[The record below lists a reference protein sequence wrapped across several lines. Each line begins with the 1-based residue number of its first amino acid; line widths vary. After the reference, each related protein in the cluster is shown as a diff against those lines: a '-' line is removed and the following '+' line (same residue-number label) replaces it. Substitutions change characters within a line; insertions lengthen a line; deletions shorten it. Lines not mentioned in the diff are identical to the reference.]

1 MIVKLKIACIRG
13 ISLRDECV
21 RVVAMDDASSLYD
34 LHDMIQDAVSFDR
47 DHLFTFYTANSGSP
61 WAKRHRIAVTEDWD
75 EMADALDRIKLKD
88 IWPLDRKKL
97 YYWFDFGDD
106 WIFEI
111 TKMRSTKADAS
122 LPSGTILE
130 RIGPDPHQY
139 PLSEDWGDR

>member
-1 MIVKLKIACIRG
+1 MIVKLKIVCIRG
-13 ISLRDECV
+13 ISLSDECV
-21 RVVAMDDASSLYD
+21 RVVAMDDTSSLYD

-61 WAKRHRIAVTEDWD
+61 WANKHQLAVTEDWD
-75 EMADALDRIKLKD
+75 EMAHAFDRIKLRD
-88 IWPLDRKKL
+88 IWPLERKKL

-139 PLSEDWGDR
+139 PVSEDRGDE